1 MTVDAQQDKNGEG
14 GSAGGATEQSAGAAN
29 DLAALQAALEAAE
42 ARALE
47 SRDLY
52 MRALAEVDNVRK
64 RAARDIE
71 HAHKYALERFA
82 NDLIAVK
89 DSLELGLE
97 LGSGSTA
104 DVDGLKSGT
113 EATLKQLGNAFAKA
127 GIVEVIPQG
136 ERFNPELHEAMVSQ
150 PSAEHE
156 PNTVLQVI
164 QKGYQLNGRLLRPA
178 RVIVVQE
185 RG

>member
-1 MTVDAQQDKNGEG
+1 MTVEQDQSAA
-14 GSAGGATEQSAGAAN
+14 GSAPQAAFAEAGS
-29 DLAALQAALEAAE
+29 DVAALQAALSAAE
-42 ARALE
+42 ARAQE

-71 HAHKYALERFA
+71 QAHKYALDRFA

-97 LGSGSTA
+97 SSAGGAANA
-104 DVDGLKSGT
+104 DTLKSGT
-113 EATLKQLGNAFAKA
+113 EATLKQLGAAFDKA
-127 GIVEVIPQG
+127 GIVEVVPQG
-136 ERFNPELHEAMVSQ
+136 ERFNPELHEAIVTQ
-150 PSAEHE
+150 PSAEHA
-156 PNTVLQVI
+156 PNTVLQVV

-178 RVIVVQE
+178 RVIVARE
-185 RG
+185 P